1 MPDSPHTLAS
11 MLMRGNALA
20 LKNTCRNAPRTSVE
34 KHLSWSSDIYPAA
47 RWVPGQRNQLLV
59 HDRRRIGCESPTPHR
74 GHGLNAEPEVRKLMG
89 ALHLGEG
96 VILDTAVGEE
106 DQHRV
111 SMRKMRKCL
120 LIYSHPILP
129 YIYIHS
135 ITKKF

>member
-47 RWVPGQRNQLLV
+47 RWV
-59 HDRRRIGCESPTPHR
+59 PTPHR

-129 YIYIHS
+129 YIYTYS
-135 ITKKF
+135 ITKNSDSAFYIKPLHINIPF